1 MNIVDDD
8 DQTVVV
14 EKCLRATA
22 WLSHYIVIKISKNT
36 NLLLNLESKSLMKTF
51 INI

>member
-22 WLSHYIVIKISKNT
+22 WLYIT
-36 NLLLNLESKSLMKTF
+36 LHCY
-51 INI
+51 